1 MGVIHRG
8 INVIIIIMVDFLNK
22 LKNKFYKHWILP
34 WGACYLMVV
43 PFAWADDN
51 HVHVE
56 QVSSGDNLDLNI
68 TQIGYDNE
76 INFTVSHS
84 GNVFNLIQNGSGN
97 YIGWVSY
104 WGSGKGWGGDIDGT
118 DNTENIEQWN
128 GATYGRHIWGN
139 NNEVDVY
146 QNGSHTH
153 WLDVHI
159 DYADHEAHQS
169 GTGSHYAHTYY
180 YGTQDGSVASIMQK
194 DTGSHNA
201 QITLT
206 GSQPTTLNLLQQGAT
221 NKSYNLTQNCQTV
234 GGCTVSVTQSD

>member
-1 MGVIHRG
+1 
-8 INVIIIIMVDFLNK
+8 MVDFLNK

>member
-1 MGVIHRG
+1 
-8 INVIIIIMVDFLNK
+8 MVDFLKK

>member
-8 INVIIIIMVDFLNK
+8 INFRIIIMVDFLK
-22 LKNKFYKHWILP
+22 RTFIVGAFILIS
-34 WGACYLMVV
+34 GLT
-43 PFAWADDN
+43 FADDN

-56 QVSSGDNLDLNI
+56 QVASGDNLNLNI

-76 INFTVSHS
+76 INFTVGHS
-84 GNVFNLIQNGSGN
+84 GNVFNLIQNGNGN

-104 WGSGKGWGGDIDGT
+104 WGSGKAWGGDIDGT

-128 GATYGRHIWGN
+128 GATYGRHILGN

-153 WLDVHI
+153 WLDIHI
-159 DYADHEAHQS
+159 DDADHDAHQS

-221 NKSYNLTQNCQTV
+221 NKSYNLTQNCMTV